1 MLTILEIAQ
10 QISADARSRIQLG
23 QASNDVS
30 REAVNRSIAKIKR
43 SIVTMEQSQA
53 TLWELGNPGLTSPDY
68 AALCTLF
75 DGNNGSSNP
84 NKSSD

>member
-1 MLTILEIAQ
+1 
-10 QISADARSRIQLG
+10 
-23 QASNDVS
+23 
-30 REAVNRSIAKIKR
+30 
-43 SIVTMEQSQA
+43 MEQSQA